1 MLACCIH
8 NVGAF
13 VISCAR
19 SLFLLVFPSLCF
31 LSSLSLSLFFSYCQ
45 VILLLLNMEE
55 LLEQINAQD
64 ADADADADAT
74 ATLPAI
80 ASLRRWLQSA
90 FLSVKDAPIFLIG
103 SRGDIVNKR
112 TDHERISQ
120 CLSKHFG
127 LSPFWP
133 AIVETDD
140 SLNFWPIDNTRSGG
154 GSGSGGADPVVASL
168 RVAID
173 KAARAQAHARCK
185 LPLRWISLLGECA

>member
-1 MLACCIH
+1 M
-8 NVGAF
+8 
-13 VISCAR
+13 
-19 SLFLLVFPSLCF
+19 
-31 LSSLSLSLFFSYCQ
+31 
-45 VILLLLNMEE
+45 ILLLFNMEE
-55 LLEQINAQD
+55 MLDQINAQ
-64 ADADADADAT
+64 DADADADAT

-103 SRGDIVNKR
+103 SRGDIVNRR

-140 SLNFWPIDNTRSGG
+140 SLTFWPIDNTRSGG

-185 LPLRWISLLGECA
+185 LPLRWISLLGECTRSSCTYKHYCHRSCLFCRVVMLLSTALSAIPP

>member
-1 MLACCIH
+1 
-8 NVGAF
+8 
-13 VISCAR
+13 
-19 SLFLLVFPSLCF
+19 
-31 LSSLSLSLFFSYCQ
+31 
-45 VILLLLNMEE
+45 MEE
-55 LLEQINAQD
+55 LLEQINAQ
-64 ADADADADAT
+64 DADADADAT

-90 FLSVKDAPIFLIG
+90 FLSVKNAPIFLIG

-140 SLNFWPIDNTRSGG
+140 SLNFWPVDNTRSGR

-185 LPLRWISLLGECA
+185 LPLRWISLLDWLHAKGYGGGEEEGEKEGEGEGGSEERKVGHISMAELVEKARSLGMPSRDLTLQVR